1 MREDAV
7 VSAVPAAARRRAP
20 QPVSTPESIREG
32 EELIAQARRKSRA
45 AIAGRIDSGGTPEC
59 RAVAAG
65 AGVMHHWLDGAIQ
78 AQGLFAI
85 TGPDGESYYQARG
98 AAFSQSTQR
107 HLIESPLGDYSLQ
120 LCNRIL
126 NHLTSLLLT

>member
-1 MREDAV
+1 M
-7 VSAVPAAARRRAP
+7 
-20 QPVSTPESIREG
+20 STPESIREG
-32 EELIAQARRKSRA
+32 EELIAQARRKSGA
-45 AIAGRIDSGGTPEC
+45 AIAACIESGTPEC
-59 RAVAAG
+59 RAVATG

-78 AQGLFAI
+78 ARRLFAI
-85 TGPDGESYYQARG
+85 AGPDGESYYQARG

-107 HLIESPLGDYSLQ
+107 RLIESPLGDYSLQ